1 MHSISND
8 RYASQIRLDS
18 AASSQYNPESEDHTN
33 YADDKDNRLIVNF
46 NDWIM
51 RYGAKK
57 GLKYDTF
64 TDIHGVLRYLD
75 TWEVADLQSDLSN
88 QRRLT
93 QCGQAVI
100 PMPITHSRRRGKNAT
115 EYHQI
120 QFLDNFRSFWAHLDM
135 DRDDAFADFL
145 PLFHHYVRFFSHRRT
160 VQFMLLITTYDIA
173 VGIAL
178 AVQYPE
184 VPYVI
189 AIFDGAVKIVEI
201 TVYCLL
207 VVYFNGYLLK
217 PHSKPS
223 QAQPVKADAVLQS
236 NGSAPV
242 HRDPT
247 TRQHVYLLDW
257 YPTAKVYVLSSLH
270 ALRSLFQRGH
280 GKQAT
285 TSRAELFSKKST
297 PFYQLINIG
306 IKFLEHYQSTS
317 NAATLRKI
325 FNQTSY
331 LCVLLFI
338 FVVFP
343 VYLVAFIYLSPIGGY
358 TIYTKICALAG
369 RGPIC
374 SYFQWEFVLT
384 LAYSTRVVSKY
395 FFGSSIMLSLLGL
408 AYAADIAVLMVRAWI
423 ARYSSFR
430 KMDIFLQ
437 TDDELSGEPVQQI
450 DRLPA
455 MSDGDQAVYNAIM
468 RTYSED
474 KRTAEALPVDGDDTL
489 PATRAAVYQSLLKR
503 DAYEHYLFMR
513 TFITTACESWSP
525 IVVGFLALV
534 FFWGLYYL
542 LLAAAVG
549 SSNNFYAKTV
559 VANVL
564 TFLLVRL
571 AVLVV
576 MPIIFIAN
584 VNEFIFQLNE
594 LFKASSPGNCHVITI
609 CCYIPSP
616 CTHTYLSI

>member
-1 MHSISND
+1 MSTVELKSRSIAMHSISND
-8 RYASQIRLDS
+8 RYASQVRLDS
-18 AASSQYNPESEDHTN
+18 TASSHHNLESEDHTN

-75 TWEVADLQSDLSN
+75 TWEVVDPLQSDLSN
-88 QRRLT
+88 QRRLM
-93 QCGQAVI
+93 QCGQVVI

-160 VQFMLLITTYDIA
+160 VQFMLLVTTYDIA

-178 AVQYPE
+178 AVLYPE
-184 VPYVI
+184 LPYMI
-189 AIFDGAVKIVEI
+189 ACFDGAVKVVQI

-207 VVYFNGYLLK
+207 VMYFNGHLLK
-217 PHSKPS
+217 QHAKQS
-223 QAQPVKADAVLQS
+223 QAQPIKTDAVLQS

-242 HRDPT
+242 HQDT
-247 TRQHVYLLDW
+247 NTRQHVYLLDW

-270 ALRSLFQRGH
+270 ALHSLLQRGH

-331 LCVLLFI
+331 LCVLLYI
-338 FVVFP
+338 FAVFP
-343 VYLVAFIYLSPIGGY
+343 FYLVAFIYFSPIGSY
-358 TIYTKICALAG
+358 KIHTKICSLAG
-369 RGPIC
+369 PGPIC

-384 LAYSTRVVSKY
+384 LAYSTRVVTKY

-437 TDDELSGEPVQQI
+437 ADEVPSEETAQQI

-455 MSDGDQAVYNAIM
+455 MSEGDQAVYNAIK

-489 PATRAAVYQSLLKR
+489 PAATGAAVYQSLLKR

-513 TFITTACESWSP
+513 TFIATACASWSP

-534 FFWGLYYL
+534 FFWSLYYL
-542 LLAAAVG
+542 TYASVVGASNSVNAKLA
-549 SSNNFYAKTV
+549 
-559 VANVL
+559 VANVM

-584 VNEFIFQLNE
+584 VNEYIFQLNE
-594 LFKASSPGNCHVITI
+594 LFKASSPGN
-609 CCYIPSP
+609 
-616 CTHTYLSI
+616 